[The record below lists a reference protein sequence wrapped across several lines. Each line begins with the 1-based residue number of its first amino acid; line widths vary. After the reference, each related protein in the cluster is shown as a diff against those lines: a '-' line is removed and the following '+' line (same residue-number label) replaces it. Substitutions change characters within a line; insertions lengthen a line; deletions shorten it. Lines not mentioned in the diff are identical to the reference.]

1 MSPAVGRKHA
11 RAEIS
16 MIHIPIFI
24 SRVPVVRGIVRL
36 AITAYSRIFNGR
48 YSIEHR
54 MGLLLLLDRE
64 NAIDWQ
70 LTISGEW
77 ERPHL
82 TKLLDLAR
90 ERLPHSRHGAVFLDI
105 GAHWGLYAL
114 KARQSG
120 MFEQI
125 FAFEPDTQNYAQLQ
139 ANLFLNSAETGIRA
153 LQVAATD
160 CERTFSLFQRNP
172 HNRGAT
178 RVVDAAAGGVGV
190 VRGARVDSLIEV
202 SDTLL
207 VIKIDVESHEL
218 EAISGMMKLLE
229 KNSFVMQIEIWDTPK
244 EESERR
250 LKYLSELF
258 AQHGAKLVH
267 SIDHDYFFASEIRRS

>member
-1 MSPAVGRKHA
+1 
-11 RAEIS
+11 

-36 AITAYSRIFNGR
+36 VITAYSRVFKGR
-48 YSIEHR
+48 YSIERR
-54 MGLLLLLDRE
+54 MDLLLLLDRE

-70 LTISGEW
+70 LMLSGEW

-82 TKLLDLAR
+82 TKLLDLAGQ
-90 ERLPHSRHGAVFLDI
+90 RLPYSKQGAIFLDI

-120 MFEQI
+120 MFEQVL
-125 FAFEPDTQNYAQLQ
+125 AFEPDPQNYAQLQ
-139 ANLFLNSAETGIRA
+139 ANLFLNAAETGIRA
-153 LQVAATD
+153 MQLAATD
-160 CERTFSLFQRNP
+160 RERTFSLFQRNP

-178 RVVDAAAGGVGV
+178 RVVDAAGDVAGV
-190 VRGARVDSLIEV
+190 VRGVRVDSLV
-202 SDTLL
+202 NASDTLL

-218 EAISGMMKLLE
+218 ETIAGMIKLFE
-229 KNSFVMQIEIWDTPK
+229 KNSFVIQIEIWDTPK

-250 LKYLSELF
+250 LKYLSDLF
-258 AQHGAKLVH
+258 AAHGAKLVH
-267 SIDHDYFFASEIRRS
+267 TIDHDYFFASEIGRA

>member
-1 MSPAVGRKHA
+1 M
-11 RAEIS
+11 
-16 MIHIPIFI
+16 MHIPIFI
-24 SRVPVVRGIVRL
+24 SRVPVVRGVLRL
-36 AITAYSRIFNGR
+36 AITAYSQIFKGR
-48 YSIEHR
+48 YSIERR
-54 MGLLLLLDRE
+54 MDLLLLLDRE

-77 ERPHL
+77 EKPHL
-82 TKLLDLAR
+82 IKLLELAR
-90 ERLPHSRHGAVFLDI
+90 QRLPYSKRGAIFLDI

-120 MFEQI
+120 MFEQVL
-125 FAFEPDTQNYAQLQ
+125 AFEPDPQNYAQLQ
-139 ANLFLNSAETGIRA
+139 ANLFLNAAETGIRA
-153 LQVAATD
+153 LQLAATD
-160 CERTFSLFQRNP
+160 RDRTFSLFQRNP

-178 RVVDAAAGGVGV
+178 RVVEANASGVATVNGT
-190 VRGARVDSLIEV
+190 RVDSLV
-202 SDTLL
+202 DVTDTLL

-218 EAISGMMKLLE
+218 ETIAGMAKLLE
-229 KNSFVMQIEIWDTPK
+229 KNSFVMQIEIWDTPP

-258 AQHGAKLVH
+258 ASHGASLVH

>member
-1 MSPAVGRKHA
+1 
-11 RAEIS
+11 

-36 AITAYSRIFNGR
+36 VITAYSRVFKGR
-48 YSIEHR
+48 YSIERR
-54 MGLLLLLDRE
+54 MDLLLLLDRE

-70 LTISGEW
+70 LTLSGEW

-82 TKLLDLAR
+82 TKLLELAKQ
-90 ERLPHSRHGAVFLDI
+90 RLPYSKQGAIFLDI

-120 MFEQI
+120 MFEQVI
-125 FAFEPDTQNYAQLQ
+125 AFEPDPQNYAQLQ
-139 ANLFLNSAETGIRA
+139 ANLFLNAAETGIRA
-153 LQVAATD
+153 MQLAATD
-160 CERTFSLFQRNP
+160 RDRTFSLFQRNP

-178 RVVDAAAGGVGV
+178 RVVDAASGGAGV
-190 VRGARVDSLIEV
+190 VRGTRVDGLV
-202 SDTLL
+202 DVLDTLL

-218 EAISGMMKLLE
+218 ETIAGMMKLLE

-250 LKYLSELF
+250 LKYFSELF
-258 AQHGAKLVH
+258 AAYGAKLVH
-267 SIDHDYFFASEIRRS
+267 SIDHDYFFASEIRRP

>member
-1 MSPAVGRKHA
+1 
-11 RAEIS
+11 

-36 AITAYSRIFNGR
+36 AITAYSRVFKGR
-48 YSIEHR
+48 YSIERR
-54 MGLLLLLDRE
+54 MDLLLLLDRE

-70 LTISGEW
+70 LTLSGEW

-82 TKLLDLAR
+82 TKLLELAR
-90 ERLPHSRHGAVFLDI
+90 QQLPYSKRGAVFLDI

-120 MFEQI
+120 MFEQVI
-125 FAFEPDTQNYAQLQ
+125 AFEPDPQNYAQLQ
-139 ANLFLNSAETGIRA
+139 ANLFLNAAETGIRA
-153 LQVAATD
+153 MQLAATD
-160 CERTFSLFQRNP
+160 RDRTFSLFQRNP

-178 RVVDAAAGGVGV
+178 RVVDAAGGGVGI
-190 VRGARVDSLIEV
+190 VRGVRVDSLVDV

-218 EAISGMMKLLE
+218 ETIAGMTKLLE

-250 LKYLSELF
+250 LRYFSELF
-258 AQHGAKLVH
+258 AAHGAKLVH
-267 SIDHDYFFASEIRRS
+267 SIDHDYFFASEVRRP

>member
-1 MSPAVGRKHA
+1 
-11 RAEIS
+11 

-36 AITAYSRIFNGR
+36 VITAYSRVFKGR
-48 YSIEHR
+48 YSIERR
-54 MGLLLLLDRE
+54 MNLLLLLDRE

-70 LTISGEW
+70 LTLSGEW

-82 TKLLDLAR
+82 TKLLDLAKQ
-90 ERLPHSRHGAVFLDI
+90 RLPYSKRGAIFLDI

-120 MFEQI
+120 MFEQVI
-125 FAFEPDTQNYAQLQ
+125 AFEPDPQNYAQLQ
-139 ANLFLNSAETGIRA
+139 ANLFLNAAETGIRA
-153 LQVAATD
+153 MQLAATD
-160 CERTFSLFQRNP
+160 RDRTFSLFQRNP

-178 RVVDAAAGGVGV
+178 RVVDAASGGAGTVSGV
-190 VRGARVDSLIEV
+190 RVDSLIDV

-218 EAISGMMKLLE
+218 ETIAGMMKLLE

-250 LKYLSELF
+250 LKYFSELF
-258 AQHGAKLVH
+258 ATHGAKLVH
-267 SIDHDYFFASEIRRS
+267 SIDHDYFFASEIRRPGV

>member
-1 MSPAVGRKHA
+1 
-11 RAEIS
+11 
-16 MIHIPIFI
+16 MIHIPIYI
-24 SRVPVVRGIVRL
+24 ARVPFVRGVARL
-36 AITAYSRIFNGR
+36 LITAYSRVFKGR
-48 YSIEHR
+48 YSIERR
-54 MGLLLLLDRE
+54 MDLLLLLDRE

-70 LTISGEW
+70 LTLSGEW

-82 TKLLDLAR
+82 TKLLELAKQ
-90 ERLPHSRHGAVFLDI
+90 RLPYSKNGAVFLDV

-125 FAFEPDTQNYAQLQ
+125 VAFEPDPQNYAQLQ
-139 ANLFLNSAETGIRA
+139 ANLFLNAAENRIRA
-153 LQVAATD
+153 LQLAATD
-160 CERTFSLFQRNP
+160 RDRTFSLFQRNP

-178 RVVDAAAGGVGV
+178 RVVDTAGAGPGTVHGIT
-190 VRGARVDSLIEV
+190 VDSVLDLA
-202 SDTLL
+202 DTLV

-218 EAISGMMKLLE
+218 EAIAGMMNLLT

-258 AQHGAKLVH
+258 AERGAKLVH
-267 SIDHDYFFASEIRRS
+267 SLDHDYFFASELPRS